1 MGALGDA
8 TIKTS
13 VVTCVVRCG
22 DRQAF
27 RAGLL
32 SLAAG
37 RRGRQEHYRDMVM
50 PRTTKMTTTRTT
62 NIPSITRVT
71 THSPRRWRRGLGGG
85 DNNENDYDYYEYRD
99 DEKDSTR
106 RRRTTKRGGG
116 GIRGER

>member
-1 MGALGDA
+1 MGALGNA

-37 RRGRQEHYRDMVM
+37 RRGRREQHRDMVM
-50 PRTTKMTTTRTT
+50 PRTTKMITTRTT
-62 NIPSITRVT
+62 SITRVT
-71 THSPRRWRRGLGGG
+71 THSHRRRRRGMGGG
-85 DNNENDYDYYEYRD
+85 DNNDNDYDYCEYRD
-99 DEKDSTR
+99 EEKDATR

-116 GIRGER
+116 GGGGI